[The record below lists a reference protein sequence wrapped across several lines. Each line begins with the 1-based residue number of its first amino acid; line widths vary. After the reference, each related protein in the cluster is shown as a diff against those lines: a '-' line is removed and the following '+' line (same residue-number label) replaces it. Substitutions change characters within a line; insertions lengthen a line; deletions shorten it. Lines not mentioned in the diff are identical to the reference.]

1 VPQREEALADVVT
14 ITDLDPPTKRSRL
27 FTQWVEGHRLV
38 FRTRLCMALF
48 TLLGV
53 ALFAVLLVSPWH
65 LTGAGHLTQAPT
77 AGSFTRAQ
85 PPPTHPVQMVVE
97 HHVIYLLE
105 PDGQLMALWTRHKY
119 IYVLWQYSAARS
131 YQLVGVMHNVVYL
144 VAPNGSRVALRAS
157 DGTVLRAK
165 KTRMANLGGRGAAP
179 KP

>member
-1 VPQREEALADVVT
+1 MPQQEEALADDVT

-27 FTQWVEGHRLV
+27 FTQWVDGHRLV

-65 LTGAGHLTQAPT
+65 LTGAGHLIQAHT

-85 PPPTHPVQMVVE
+85 PPPSHPVQMVVE

-105 PDGQLMALWTRHKY
+105 PDGLLMALWTRHKY
-119 IYVLWQYSAARS
+119 VYVLWQYSAARS

-165 KTRMANLGGRGAAP
+165 KKSAILTGSPPAVPA
-179 KP
+179 